1 MVYCTYM
8 YHVYIHIKSVK
19 IAGGHHYA
27 AILSVCPCAL
37 ELIFYI
43 ICTNCC
49 KHNIYIYVIPRSV
62 ATIVP
67 LFLKPF
73 LSGRCAFAPFHH
85 HFTYKCY
92 IDITNE
98 YTHRLCPSLDRL
110 HAMCYTNIRTYMY
123 ICGRH
128 MIPINIFHCFCQK
141 SKTFHV
147 VIRTSDDVV
156 IMLVFLPFYF
166 FCSFLRIVWSSIS
179 DHLFGFK
186 FIAFIR
192 ATH

>member
-1 MVYCTYM
+1 MRLYC
-8 YHVYIHIKSVK
+8 
-19 IAGGHHYA
+19 
-27 AILSVCPCAL
+27 LSVLAHSNWYSIL
-37 ELIFYI
+37 YVLTVVNI
-43 ICTNCC
+43 
-49 KHNIYIYVIPRSV
+49 IYIYVIPRSV

-166 FCSFLRIVWSSIS
+166 FLQFFAYCLVQHIGSSLWIQIYRIYTCYALVFRRYWDMWFIS
-179 DHLFGFK
+179 
-186 FIAFIR
+186 
-192 ATH
+192 